1 MPPAADPRFSSLRD
15 ALKGIAIRGSLGS
28 VTYHLRD
35 CIGEG
40 GQGWVFKAN
49 WDDPSGIVVIVK
61 VLRPDAFGTESLKRF
76 RREAEVLKMLS
87 TQSLPTPYIV
97 RFFDH
102 AIAEVPAPVGND
114 VLALPFTVLEYVHG
128 PTLENVMKALGGRG
142 MAVERVRRLGKHV
155 SQALDFVH
163 AHKIVHRDLKP
174 SNILLAT
181 EGGQETAKVT
191 DFGLVKLTDMSLQ
204 RTAALAGASLGYAP
218 PEQYEQGN
226 ERVSS
231 RTDVFSFAA
240 ILYEMLSNKPA
251 FPFKEGENPLLI
263 VTRIVSSPRP
273 QLRKT
278 RDSLPLELA
287 TRIDLI
293 DALDKELQRA
303 LAADPDARHE
313 TSAALFRAI
322 EPILKIATE
331 SNTAPMPVKTGPS
344 GFEQTVKKEG
354 LGPAPPG
361 VVVVRPS
368 NPQMQVARP
377 SAGMQAAAP
386 VGQAPPS
393 PAAHPSQGS
402 APQAQAVHPSNREM
416 RAVQAPGAPERS
428 PLPPMRAPQP
438 SNAGSGGRASLPS
451 SPGFASGGNMIAARE
466 SVSMS
471 AGQPNPGA
479 WAWSMISPPLTLGSV
494 RWAVLANGGETVFA
508 VGPSGLAT
516 WRAGRWYAIGV
527 PFGLDLRLV
536 RGFLPVPRSQ
546 DLILFGERGFVG
558 RLSAPSAFEA
568 WTLPD
573 RDVTFLGGT
582 TDEGGTTILVGERPY
597 RGPMTRPRGVTTAGV
612 IAQFAGPKLLV
623 VSEAAQSTRLNDV
636 TRLASGK
643 ILACGDFG
651 AVVRLEMGVAE
662 HLGQLCGG
670 HLLRL
675 APLPDGGA
683 VVVGA
688 GGHALHV
695 SPRFE
700 HQLEAVQTTRDMLAV
715 HVAEDGTAWAG
726 SAGPRVLVR
735 SRGNWIRMSGEVGLQ
750 SNVVAVFASTRNVR
764 AVCDDGALIEGKL
777 VS

>member
-1 MPPAADPRFSSLRD
+1 
-15 ALKGIAIRGSLGS
+15 
-28 VTYHLRD
+28 
-35 CIGEG
+35 
-40 GQGWVFKAN
+40 
-49 WDDPSGIVVIVK
+49 
-61 VLRPDAFGTESLKRF
+61 
-76 RREAEVLKMLS
+76 
-87 TQSLPTPYIV
+87 
-97 RFFDH
+97 
-102 AIAEVPAPVGND
+102 
-114 VLALPFTVLEYVHG
+114 VH
-128 PTLENVMKALGGRG
+128 T
-142 MAVERVRRLGKHV
+142 
-155 SQALDFVH
+155 
-163 AHKIVHRDLKP
+163 HKIVHRDLKP

-181 EGGQETAKVT
+181 EAGQEIAKVT

-226 ERVSS
+226 ERVSP

-240 ILYEMLSNKPA
+240 ILYEMLCNKPA

-278 RDSLPLELA
+278 RDSLPIELA
-287 TRIDLI
+287 TRIDLV
-293 DALDKELQRA
+293 DALDKELTRA
-303 LAADPDARHE
+303 LSADPEARHE

-331 SNTAPMPVKTGPS
+331 SRTAPMPAKAGPS

-354 LGPAPPG
+354 VGPAPPG

-368 NPQMQVARP
+368 NPQMQAVRP
-377 SAGMQAAAP
+377 SNAGMQAAAP
-386 VGQAPPS
+386 SPPAPPAQ
-393 PAAHPSQGS
+393 AAHPSQAS
-402 APQAQAVHPSNREM
+402 VPQAQPVHPSNREM
-416 RAVQAPGAPERS
+416 RAVQAPGPAEKP

-438 SNAGSGGRASLPS
+438 SNAGSGVRASLPS

-466 SVSMS
+466 SVSMA

-479 WAWSMISPPLTLGSV
+479 WAWAMISAPLTLGSV
-494 RWAVLANGGETVFA
+494 RWAVHANGGDTVFA

-536 RGFLPVPRSQ
+536 RGFLAMPRSQ

-558 RLSAPSAFEA
+558 RLAAPSTFEA
-568 WTLPD
+568 WSLPD
-573 RDVTFLGGT
+573 RDITFLGGATDDSGNT
-582 TDEGGTTILVGERPY
+582 TLVGERPY
-597 RGPMTRPRGVTTAGV
+597 RGPLTRPRGVATAGV
-612 IAQFAGPKLLV
+612 IVQFTGPKVTV

-636 TRLASGK
+636 TRLSSGK

-651 AVVRLEMGVAE
+651 AVVRMEMGVAE

-670 HLLRL
+670 HLLRV
-675 APLPDGGA
+675 AALPDGGA

-688 GGHALHV
+688 GGHALHM

-700 HQLEAVQTTRDMLAV
+700 HQLEAVQTTRDMLAL

-750 SNVVAVFASTRNVR
+750 SNVVSLFASSRVVR

-777 VS
+777 VG